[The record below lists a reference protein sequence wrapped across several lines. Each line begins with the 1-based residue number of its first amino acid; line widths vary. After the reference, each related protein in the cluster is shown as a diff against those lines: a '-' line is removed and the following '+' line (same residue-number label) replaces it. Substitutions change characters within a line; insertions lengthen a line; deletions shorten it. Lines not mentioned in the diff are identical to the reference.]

1 MLVYAVVWPLQ
12 LFTETH
18 SSRGLAATI
27 LASPERDLPIY
38 GYYYFRTSLPFYL
51 QRPVG
56 LLSVEWGEMTSNY
69 QVVSRQ
75 AAERRGRR
83 ANPGKGILVTLPEF
97 LALRKSSTKP
107 LLVMTPNTLV
117 ENLWVTVGGVD
128 PLWNE
133 SDFSVWE
140 IPPAG
145 ATEIGECAGTGS
157 SRHFSLNSSR
167 AMSPI

>member
-1 MLVYAVVWPLQ
+1 
-12 LFTETH
+12 
-18 SSRGLAATI
+18 
-27 LASPERDLPIY
+27 
-38 GYYYFRTSLPFYL
+38 
-51 QRPVG
+51 
-56 LLSVEWGEMTSNY
+56 MTSNY
-69 QVVSRQ
+69 VVSWQ
-75 AAERRGRR
+75 AAERCGPG

-133 SDFSVWE
+133 SDFSVWK

-145 ATEIGECAGTGS
+145 GMKSESAPG
-157 SRHFSLNSSR
+157 RVDPPFQ
-167 AMSPI
+167 P